1 MAEQKYFDFE
11 ICGLKRR
18 LPFVKI
24 ADDLALARSVFRI
37 RSWSHAWHRNS

>member
-24 ADDLALARSVFRI
+24 NHFVEKRMEDTEMM
-37 RSWSHAWHRNS
+37 